1 MTAHPSCRA
10 HQTGTAA
17 LEFALIAPL
26 FFFLLVVSL
35 AFAVSFYVQG
45 VLQGAAEDGVQ
56 AVMQMDRTQYDL
68 PADDTAFQAQAS
80 TLARQAVLQSLNGAP
95 QAVRNQIANSNQA
108 IATQVAGNQITT
120 TVIFDYASNPLLPT
134 FGIDI
139 ARVKGQAS
147 ASYW

>member
-1 MTAHPSCRA
+1 MKVYPSCRT

-45 VLQGAAEDGVQ
+45 VLQGAAENGVQ
-56 AVMQMDRTQYDL
+56 AVMQIDRTEYDL
-68 PADDTAFQAQAS
+68 PADGAAFQTQAA
-80 TLARQAVLQSLNGAP
+80 TLARQAVLHSLSGAP
-95 QAVRNQIANSNQA
+95 QVVRNQITNNAQA
-108 IATQVAGNQITT
+108 ISTQVAGKQITT

-139 ARVKGQAS
+139 ARIEGQAS